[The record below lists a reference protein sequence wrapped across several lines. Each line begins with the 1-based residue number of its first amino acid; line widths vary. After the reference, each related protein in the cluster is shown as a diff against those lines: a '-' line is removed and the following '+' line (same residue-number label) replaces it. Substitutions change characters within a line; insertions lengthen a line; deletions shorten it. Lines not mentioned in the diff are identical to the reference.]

1 MRTRNLPSL
10 LLCLALSA
18 LLLLTG
24 CTASVSDAPSVPDA
38 PAASDAPATS
48 AAPSVSGTVSGTG
61 APDTTAVPSGTA
73 AATVCSLSVRCD
85 TILDHMDKLDPDKT
99 ELVPEDGLLY
109 ENASAAFTE
118 GESVLDVLVR
128 ELKSAKIHFEYVATP
143 AYGTTYIEG
152 IGNLY
157 EFDCGELSG
166 WTYRVNGEFISRGCS
181 ECLVQ
186 PGDTIEF
193 LYTCDLGADVG
204 NVYVGE

>member
-18 LLLLTG
+18 LFLLTG
-24 CTASVSDAPSVPDA
+24 CAASI
-38 PAASDAPATS
+38 SDAPATS
-48 AAPSVSGTVSGTG
+48 AAPAASSTVSG

-85 TILDHMDKLDPDKT
+85 TILDNMDKLDPDKT

-204 NVYVGE
+204 DVYVGE